1 MYYFIKDLGYF
12 VFMDGRKVN
21 WNWVWNWVFFMCVN
35 RKEVIGRYIGWL
47 IMEKYEKVCLM
58 SDMV

>member
-12 VFMDGRKVN
+12 VFMDGN
-21 WNWVWNWVFFMCVN
+21 WWNWVFFMCVN